1 MRKLGLLLLVS
12 AVACTLHATARPVAA
27 QSPLDPSLPPYRAEE
42 KLSGKLTLAGSYTMS
57 QVASVWADSFRQ
69 MHPGAE
75 IDVQVIGSVGSVN
88 AVNAGEAHI
97 GLLSRS
103 ILRSEVQ
110 DFQREH
116 GHSPVVLTP
125 MHESIGVFVHKD
137 NPIKGLT
144 FEQLDAI
151 FSFTLRR
158 GASKPAATW
167 GDLGL
172 KGEWASKPIQVRGRR
187 QATGVQVYFQEVV
200 LAGGEFRPDI
210 KEVLS
215 NNEMLQAIAANPNAI
230 GFAGATYSDPNAK
243 MVPLAIEKGQPY
255 VAEASIESSRG
266 QYPLVRPL
274 QLVLNQEPGQPLP
287 ALEAEFVKYVFSR
300 FGQEDVVRSGMH
312 PIGALP
318 ANLALDQIGLG
329 TVK

>member
-200 LAGGEFRPDI
+200 LAGGEFRRTS
-210 KEVLS
+210 KKFS
-215 NNEMLQAIAANPNAI
+215 AIMRCCRRSPPTPMPSGSPGRLTAI
-230 GFAGATYSDPNAK
+230 QTPKWCRWRLKRDSPTSPK
-243 MVPLAIEKGQPY
+243 LR
-255 VAEASIESSRG
+255 SSRRADSTRWF
-266 QYPLVRPL
+266 VRC
-274 QLVLNQEPGQPLP
+274 NWC
-287 ALEAEFVKYVFSR
+287 
-300 FGQEDVVRSGMH
+300 
-312 PIGALP
+312 
-318 ANLALDQIGLG
+318 
-329 TVK
+329 